1 MKNHVTAGVDGSD
14 ESRTAAR
21 RAARGALLRQ
31 VPLRLVHAVDRLL
44 DPLLPGVGPQSADT
58 WADRAVTEAAEE
70 LRGHHPNLEITTRC
84 PTGRPPKCPCPIEHR
99 GASWSTCAPWPTS

>member
-70 LRGHHPNLEITTRC
+70 LR
-84 PTGRPPKCPCPIEHR
+84 PPKCPCPIEHR